1 MVKPGSSANEC
12 CPLLAPALAPAGCS
26 VGMVQSM
33 PLVGG
38 IWCLAGNWDVCSHAC
53 RLLATHD
60 DYSMT
65 ARLPPGTKTFVT
77 SLFRDPVDRVM
88 SSYEFAAHIAA
99 RSMGL
104 DVSNHPDDTVMS
116 ARKKIRDHY
125 TNLVNTDTRNIW
137 PWTVLSVA
145 MEEDLW
151 TRVS

>member
-1 MVKPGSSANEC
+1 M
-12 CPLLAPALAPAGCS
+12 
-26 VGMVQSM
+26 
-33 PLVGG
+33 
-38 IWCLAGNWDVCSHAC
+38 CSHAC

-65 ARLPPGTKTFVT
+65 QRLPPGTKTFVT

-88 SSYEFAAHIAA
+88 STYEFAAHIAA

-104 DVSNHPDDTVMS
+104 DVSNHPDETVMS

-151 TRVS
+151 TRVSERRTPSDSREERCSWKMFLRNAFYSLFRSCSLRLKFDPGAGV